1 MSKENKPEKFTVDD
15 MTTEDKVAMWTAL
28 NNAAESLVAIHA
40 ILEQSVEFGPGTYE
54 KAISA
59 AMFGCKQTM
68 KEIGM
73 DVNEEQ
79 FKKVRDFIR
88 KQGEK
93 AMKEAK
99 ARGGQN

>member
-1 MSKENKPEKFTVDD
+1 MSKPDKKFTVDD
-15 MTTEDKVAMWTAL
+15 MTTEDKEAMWAAL

-40 ILEQSVEFGPGTYE
+40 ILEQSVEFGPATYE

-59 AMFGCKQTM
+59 AMFGAKQTM

-73 DVNEEQ
+73 NVDDEQ

-88 KQGEK
+88 KQGETAIK
-93 AMKEAK
+93 RA
-99 ARGGQN
+99 GGKN